1 LCIDTFVGIYGHL
14 IKKLTRDY
22 FIKLCYEV
30 KGINMTTNKNH
41 LDQGID
47 EDEDEKNNLWKIEDG
62 ITPDMIQKIC
72 QKLNISHYAFDV
84 TKKCFLKHITDA
96 RHYPALVYYA
106 INNHM
111 YYISNKSIVLKMI
124 RSSQSMTTFIK
135 SIVLEEEFEN
145 KNIHK
150 DAKIYMKM

>member
-1 LCIDTFVGIYGHL
+1 MIDTFVGIYGPL

-22 FIKLCYEV
+22 FIELCYEV
-30 KGINMTTNKNH
+30 KGINMMTNKNH

-84 TKKCFLKHITDA
+84 TKKCFSKHITDA

-111 YYISNKSIVLKMI
+111 YYISNKSIVDHHN
-124 RSSQSMTTFIK
+124 Q
-135 SIVLEEEFEN
+135 
-145 KNIHK
+145 
-150 DAKIYMKM
+150 

>member
-1 LCIDTFVGIYGHL
+1 MNFKNRKVLGFENIHCQSETNFNASSENNMMMKSAKPIKYNFFQSDDQYLKENGFCVIDIFVGIYGPL

-30 KGINMTTNKNH
+30 KGINMMTNKNH

-62 ITPDMIQKIC
+62 ITPDMIQIIC

-84 TKKCFLKHITDA
+84 TK
-96 RHYPALVYYA
+96 
-106 INNHM
+106 N
-111 YYISNKSIVLKMI
+111 VLKTHY
-124 RSSQSMTTFIK
+124 RC
-135 SIVLEEEFEN
+135 
-145 KNIHK
+145 
-150 DAKIYMKM
+150 

>member
-1 LCIDTFVGIYGHL
+1 
-14 IKKLTRDY
+14 
-22 FIKLCYEV
+22 
-30 KGINMTTNKNH
+30 
-41 LDQGID
+41 
-47 EDEDEKNNLWKIEDG
+47 
-62 ITPDMIQKIC
+62 MIQKIC

-145 KNIHK
+145 KNIYK
-150 DAKIYMKM
+150 DANIYENVRISELLNYSKCVIIY